1 MAPLILKIGIRW
13 RLVVSITLQPIYS
26 REGTPVP
33 IEQEAVWATQPV
45 WTFWPRGKVLA
56 RNGTR
61 TPDRAAVV

>member
-1 MAPLILKIGIRW
+1 ME
-13 RLVVSITLQPIYS
+13 VVIITLRPLYS

-33 IEQEAVWATQPV
+33 IAQEAGWATQPV
-45 WTFWPRGKVLA
+45 WTFWPRGKLFA